1 MRKRFYYLLA
11 IVCCLISFSVTAQN
25 TVGVLSL
32 DETSASQGYNLV
44 YPAPQSNAYLLD
56 NCGRVVNVWTDSSNF
71 RPGNAAYLLEDG
83 NLFKCKRDASVAGD
97 SIWAGGGGE
106 SVEIRDWDNNLVWSM
121 TINNDWERM
130 HHDAIVMPNGNVMM
144 IVWEKKTLAESIAA
158 GRDTSLID
166 EGKLWPDY
174 LLEVT
179 PIYPD
184 SYTVAWEWHAW
195 DHLVQ
200 DFDSTKDNYGDPS
213 LESGK
218 INLNYTGIGGGEAD
232 WLHFNALDYNPVL
245 DQVVVSCPEFNEIW
259 IIDHSTTTSQ
269 AASSAGGSGG
279 RGGDLMFR
287 WGNPMAYGKGDSTDI
302 VFAYQHNPN
311 WIDDLVPSS
320 VQDYNKMIIFNNRI
334 PGGPDGEYSAV
345 HVLNPVF
352 NTYDWKYE
360 VDGNGA
366 YLPPAADWTYV
377 KPDTSSMYSNI
388 ISGAQ
393 RLENG
398 NTLIDVGR
406 PGYAFEIDENENVV
420 WEFKNPLIASG
431 PATQGDT
438 LALSTNMMFR
448 MVRYPIG
455 FPGFAGRDLTP
466 GGILEIGS
474 DSTFCVALDVGT
486 PEPIEEIQAVY
497 PNPAFDQ
504 LTIERS
510 TAEPMVA
517 ELYNLHGQVMRQ
529 TTIRGFKSRVDVN
542 DLTPGIYFLRIDH
555 GGAIKVMIGR

>member
-218 INLNYTGIGGGEAD
+218 INLNYTGIGGGEA
-232 WLHFNALDYNPVL
+232 
-245 DQVVVSCPEFNEIW
+245 VV
-259 IIDHSTTTSQ
+259 
-269 AASSAGGSGG
+269 
-279 RGGDLMFR
+279 
-287 WGNPMAYGKGDSTDI
+287 
-302 VFAYQHNPN
+302 
-311 WIDDLVPSS
+311 
-320 VQDYNKMIIFNNRI
+320 
-334 PGGPDGEYSAV
+334 
-345 HVLNPVF
+345 
-352 NTYDWKYE
+352 
-360 VDGNGA
+360 
-366 YLPPAADWTYV
+366 
-377 KPDTSSMYSNI
+377 
-388 ISGAQ
+388 
-393 RLENG
+393 
-398 NTLIDVGR
+398 
-406 PGYAFEIDENENVV
+406 
-420 WEFKNPLIASG
+420 
-431 PATQGDT
+431 
-438 LALSTNMMFR
+438 
-448 MVRYPIG
+448 
-455 FPGFAGRDLTP
+455 
-466 GGILEIGS
+466 
-474 DSTFCVALDVGT
+474 
-486 PEPIEEIQAVY
+486 
-497 PNPAFDQ
+497 
-504 LTIERS
+504 
-510 TAEPMVA
+510 
-517 ELYNLHGQVMRQ
+517 
-529 TTIRGFKSRVDVN
+529 
-542 DLTPGIYFLRIDH
+542 
-555 GGAIKVMIGR
+555 